1 MVVGRIYGVV
11 GLTGFSDKKMS
22 GLLLGPQKSGRDN
35 GVVVLTGWSYGGVV
49 YTISFFFFFPRQD
62 PFLTPTMNSSIFI
75 KRFLQQP

>member
-22 GLLLGPQKSGRDN
+22 ELLLGPQKSGRDN

-49 YTISFFFFFPRQD
+49 YTISFFFPRQD
-62 PFLTPTMNSSIFI
+62 PFLTPTMN
-75 KRFLQQP
+75 